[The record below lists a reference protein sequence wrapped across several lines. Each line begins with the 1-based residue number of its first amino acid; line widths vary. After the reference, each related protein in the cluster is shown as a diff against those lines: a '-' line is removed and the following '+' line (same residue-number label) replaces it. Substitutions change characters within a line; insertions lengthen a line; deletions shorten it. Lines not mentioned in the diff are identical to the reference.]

1 MGDSDTMMA
10 RNTKTHRCHR
20 CCRNFARLEHLQRH
34 ERSHTKEKPFNCAL
48 CTKSFSRKD
57 LLTRHDR
64 LTHQE
69 QTINVQTTQVVMM
82 MSPSPTR
89 YSTTAAS
96 ASTAGNG
103 SVPADEPLPPQS
115 TSLPG
120 SGVGMPDSAAPID
133 PDHFPIQNLDLSM
146 EDFTHD
152 FTAFMDSVPIPNHIF
167 SPTFQP
173 LPVIFSEDGL
183 SPSFEILQSEAQL
196 ERHAR
201 LRVDPQA
208 SDPGCNIL
216 STYGSRLPSLE
227 PRGEHAQMPSRA
239 QYHGPKDHLFV
250 SVQGRE
256 RILGQL
262 SLFPSCVPIGFA
274 LPSRYALSRFV
285 AAYFNVFHEHYPFL
299 HVPTFELETV
309 RVELLLAIAAVGTRY
324 SRDWEVGVELFH
336 LAKAITLEGLHRRRT
351 AALTHRN
358 GLAQVREPESRNR
371 YDLVEVI
378 QALLLLMAIATWFNE
393 EPAVYEA
400 LSIRSVVDSLI
411 REVELKDRRKSSP
424 PNWRDW
430 VKYESLKRTKLVIF
444 CFFNIHTIVFDM
456 PPMMLSG
463 ELYSDLPCSENEWK
477 AASET
482 LWRESSDLLAPPQ
495 DFQAAFEQLFIPTGH
510 ESYSMASGGFSS
522 LGGFVLIHAVIQRI
536 WLVRNAT
543 LPYQQCQQLSLE
555 RMNSFER
562 ALKAWSICWESNY
575 ESSMDPLNPNGPLSF
590 TSTALLRLAY
600 IRINMDLGPVRSLG
614 TWDPDL
620 IAKSLNDSPQAQRS
634 PKLTRAALHCAHALS
649 IPVKMGIE
657 YVARTQVIY
666 WSNQHA
672 LCSLE
677 CAVLLAKWL
686 EAVSAPN
693 PSPSLDAAEE
703 HTLSFVMQLVAES
716 NYRGSLERMS
726 AQMTVLSSEV
736 VGLWATLYKSESV
749 WQMVDLIHRS
759 LNAFAK
765 LLENRHRDPGSPSS
779 L

>member
-1 MGDSDTMMA
+1 MMA
-10 RNTKTHRCHR
+10 RNAKTHRCHR
-20 CCRNFARLEHLQRH
+20 CCRDFARLEHLQRH
-34 ERSHTKEKPFNCAL
+34 ERSHTKEKPFKCAL

-64 LTHQE
+64 LAHQE
-69 QTINVQTTQVVMM
+69 QTINVQTTQIEL
-82 MSPSPTR
+82 MSPSPTS
-89 YSTTAAS
+89 YWATTTS
-96 ASTAGNG
+96 ASTAVDGI
-103 SVPADEPLPPQS
+103 VPTNEALQSRSLS
-115 TSLPG
+115 TS
-120 SGVGMPDSAAPID
+120 GVEMPDCSAPMD
-133 PDHFPIQNLDLSM
+133 PDHFPIQNRDLSI

-152 FTAFMDSVPIPNHIF
+152 FAAFMDSVPVPNHIF

-173 LPVIFSEDGL
+173 LPVIFPGDGL
-183 SPSFEILQSEAQL
+183 SPAFDIPQPEPQL
-196 ERHAR
+196 EHHAR
-201 LRVDPQA
+201 LSMDLQA
-208 SDPGCNIL
+208 SNPGCIL

-227 PRGEHAQMPSRA
+227 PGGERAQKPSRA
-239 QYHGPKDHLFV
+239 QYQGPKGHLFV
-250 SVQGRE
+250 SVQGRK

-262 SLFPSCVPIGFA
+262 SLFPGCMPNDFV

-299 HVPTFELETV
+299 HVPTLELETV
-309 RVELLLAIAAVGTRY
+309 RIELLLAIAAVGARY

-336 LAKAITLEGLHRRRT
+336 LAKAIALEGLHRRRT
-351 AALTHRN
+351 VALTDRN
-358 GLAQVREPESRNR
+358 GLAQVRETGGRNR
-371 YDLVEVI
+371 YELVEVI

-400 LSIRSVVDSLI
+400 LSIRSVLDSLI
-411 REVELKDRRKSSP
+411 REGELKHRRESSP
-424 PNWRDW
+424 GNWRDW
-430 VKYESLKRTKLVIF
+430 VKYESLKRTKLVVF

-463 ELYSDLPCSENEWK
+463 ELHSDLPCSENEWK

-482 LWRESSDLLAPPQ
+482 PWREVSNRLTPPQ
-495 DFQAAFEQLFIPTGH
+495 DFQTAFEQLFIPSGD
-510 ESYSMASGGFSS
+510 ESYSISSGGFSS

-543 LPYQQCQQLSLE
+543 LPDQQCQQLSLD

-562 ALKAWSICWESNY
+562 ALKAWSICWESND
-575 ESSMDPLNPNGPLSF
+575 ESSMDPLSPNGPLSF

-600 IRINMDLGPVRSLG
+600 IRINMDLGPVRSLS
-614 TWDPDL
+614 TWDPEL
-620 IAKSLNDSPQAQRS
+620 IAKSLNDSPPAQRS
-634 PKLTRAALHCAHALS
+634 HKLTRAALHCAHALS
-649 IPVKMGIE
+649 IPVKMGIH

-693 PSPSLDAAEE
+693 PSPPLDTAEE
-703 HTLSFVMQLVAES
+703 HTLSFAVQLVAES

-726 AQMTVLSSEV
+726 PHMNALSSEV

-765 LLENRHRDPGSPSS
+765 LLENRHRDPVSPSS